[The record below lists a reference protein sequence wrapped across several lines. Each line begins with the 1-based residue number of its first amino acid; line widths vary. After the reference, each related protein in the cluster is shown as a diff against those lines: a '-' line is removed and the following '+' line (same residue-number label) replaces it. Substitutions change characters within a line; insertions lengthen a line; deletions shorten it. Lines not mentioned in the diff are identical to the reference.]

1 MASKATRIVGIGDD
15 LPEVDMIDTGGSVSE
30 AATKFPSVNQSKTK
44 WCEHPS
50 HVVHNRIP
58 AQNLKTDPTG
68 VYITSNAIRC
78 EQRCIKL
85 LAICR
90 IFIFPEPSVDPY

>member
-68 VYITSNAIRC
+68 VYITSHAIRC

-90 IFIFPEPSVDPY
+90 IFIFADHL